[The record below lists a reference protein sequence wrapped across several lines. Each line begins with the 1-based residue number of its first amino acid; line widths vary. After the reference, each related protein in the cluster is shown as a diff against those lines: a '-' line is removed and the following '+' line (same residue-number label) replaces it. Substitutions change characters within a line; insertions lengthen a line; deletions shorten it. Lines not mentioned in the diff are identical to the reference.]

1 MGHGARWGRGRKIGV
16 KGEVGE
22 VRWRIGVKGEVGR
35 EERGRI
41 GAEGGGGEG
50 GEGKD
55 WS

>member
-1 MGHGARWGRGRKIGV
+1 MEREGTWERGKRIGV

-22 VRWRIGVKGEVGR
+22 VRW
-35 EERGRI
+35 RI